1 MTYETFVCFFKKK
14 KKNPFA
20 SCSSLF
26 KAPPPPPP
34 IPDERRFSVF
44 IAYSDYTSLRLPY
57 LFMSMEP
64 TPNYTHQR
72 WRLEEEEEEEEGGA
86 GFGCSFKRHSASC
99 CWEKRALG
107 KQEGCLLSPRP
118 ALNDKRKCY
127 PDMMGISKMAVQ
139 RMESVQGPIALPCE
153 NKHRRHHCADDISL
167 ESLKKHQPC
176 DWSWE
181 KKAPDIFI
189 LLQSQT
195 QILIHRRLLILKVQV
210 FCFSSVTHRHWSIA
224 PFPIINS

>member
-1 MTYETFVCFFKKK
+1 MKKRK
-14 KKNPFA
+14 
-20 SCSSLF
+20 
-26 KAPPPPPP
+26 
-34 IPDERRFSVF
+34 D
-44 IAYSDYTSLRLPY
+44 
-57 LFMSMEP
+57 MSRKWEKG
-64 TPNYTHQR
+64 QR
-72 WRLEEEEEEEEGGA
+72 CA
-86 GFGCSFKRHSASC
+86 GFRWTVSGRAQTGRNSQWEGRIIMISC

-167 ESLKKHQPC
+167 GSLKKHQPC

-195 QILIHRRLLILKVQV
+195 QILIHWRLLILKVQV
-210 FCFSSVTHRHWSIA
+210 FCFSSVTHRHWSVA